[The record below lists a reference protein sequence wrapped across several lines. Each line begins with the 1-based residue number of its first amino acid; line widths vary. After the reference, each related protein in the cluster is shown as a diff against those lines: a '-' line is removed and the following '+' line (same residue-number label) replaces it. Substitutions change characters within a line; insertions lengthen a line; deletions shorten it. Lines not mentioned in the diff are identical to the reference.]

1 MNLRGTFGLVTAA
14 ALALSTSSL
23 ADTPP
28 SGSTTPTD
36 VAASASSNRVG
47 WGGVGFYDVGV
58 SVNTPFGSYSASNSY
73 FGFNAGAAVNVLSLT
88 PELPLAVFGNAAIA
102 FGSGG
107 FFLPLTGGAA
117 LRYDKLPV
125 KLLGGLGLT
134 VMPNSAGYNTSVGLG
149 ILAMAMYPLPQ
160 IDPRLSAEAQL
171 QYHFLNNS
179 MWLFAFTV
187 GAGYTF

>member
-1 MNLRGTFGLVTAA
+1 MNSRGAFGVVMAA

-28 SGSTTPTD
+28 STSSTTG
-36 VAASASSNRVG
+36 AAAANSDRIA
-47 WGGVGFYDVGV
+47 WGGIGFYDVGV
-58 SVNTPFGSYSASNSY
+58 SVSTPFGTYSASNSY

-88 PELPLAVFGNAAIA
+88 PDLPLAVFGNAAIA

-134 VMPNSAGYNTSVGLG
+134 VMPDSAGAPTSVGLG

-160 IDPRLSAEAQL
+160 IDPRLSAEAQF

-179 MWLFAFTV
+179 LSLLAFTI